1 MIYYDI
7 YKCDFAVF
15 LGLDKGTGL
24 LILQKSFSNCNRSS
38 WGRKSSCLNHGLS
51 TRSPLCCRY
60 FLGRSSPADAL
71 SAGHVPWK
79 PRSSFCSKHVMGKP
93 WLQVSTPKMDQA
105 GQSWQ
110 TGKEWIV
117 IKKKHP
123 QGPKPH
129 SFPVRDGP
137 WRIVFTQRLIHT
149 WFKILGISDKN
160 DSFSF
165 RDVTPNIVLLPKVE
179 ICRNYASKL
188 CVETC

>member
-1 MIYYDI
+1 MVPTLHGRHGTIPDFMGQLWEELLPDSLHYIIFTHYISDIMIYYDI

-79 PRSSFCSKHVMGKP
+79 PRSSFCSKHAMGKP

-117 IKKKHP
+117 I
-123 QGPKPH
+123 
-129 SFPVRDGP
+129 
-137 WRIVFTQRLIHT
+137 
-149 WFKILGISDKN
+149 
-160 DSFSF
+160 
-165 RDVTPNIVLLPKVE
+165 
-179 ICRNYASKL
+179 
-188 CVETC
+188 